1 MHLGSLDH
9 AARNET
15 QHDAS
20 SGSHIDPD
28 QDDKGMLRLALTAVL
43 FDFGYCELRNLLTTE
58 LSTDKFACGP
68 AI

>member
-43 FDFGYCELRNLLTTE
+43 FDFGYCETAQSSN
-58 LSTDKFACGP
+58 D
-68 AI
+68 